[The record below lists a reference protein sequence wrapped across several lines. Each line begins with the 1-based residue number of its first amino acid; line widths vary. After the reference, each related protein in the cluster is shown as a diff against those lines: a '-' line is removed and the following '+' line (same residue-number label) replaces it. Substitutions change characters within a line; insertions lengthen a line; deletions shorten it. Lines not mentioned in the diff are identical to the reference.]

1 MSNLLCSSG
10 VRLRALPVTT
20 HACCGRG
27 IGSKSLHLGQATS
40 RGSRKIR
47 YHLRSDLT
55 PLAPWSVPRPISS
68 SFHGLPDH
76 RKGGHSIGAYSHT
89 TPTLVLVNFSPF
101 GTVPKS
107 VWIRHFHGDV
117 PQQGGKAESKVEQSV
132 KALKEKGKQ
141 KAAEPE
147 PPFVT
152 SPGKELVVPRKSLWV
167 RFVEEVKHYYHG
179 FRLLFLDFKVA
190 ARLFFKMWKGISL
203 TRREYRQFTRTV
215 ADLGRIVPFSL
226 FLIIP
231 MAEFL
236 LPFYVKLFPGLM
248 PSTFEDKKTK
258 DERLRQQLR
267 TRLDTARFLLKT
279 MEELP
284 VETRRRS
291 SGRKSVEDFIQFMDR
306 LRQSGEPAPTEE
318 ILKYSKLFEDEM
330 TLDNME
336 HPSLVALCKLL
347 QLQPIGTNNFLRFQL
362 RMRLRTIKADDKMIQ
377 RDGINT
383 LTANELQVACRARG
397 MRALGMS
404 EDRLRFQLSQWLDLH
419 LNEELPTSLLLLS
432 RVLYLPDNLPATDQL
447 QATLSVLPESIEK
460 TARLKIAEAEGAVD
474 NKTKLDVIRAEE
486 EAIQKE
492 LEERK
497 AEEMEREEQERKKA
511 EADAQKAAEKEQL
524 VDTAPPVQTEEQTAA
539 ETMVDKAPEIKSEK
553 KEEKVLDTDLEEISA
568 ALKKLA
574 AEKDTTLTVERDEF
588 NDLKEE
594 YEEFRQD
601 EKNLRKVAS
610 KTGEPISIPKS
621 TRRLKGVVTRMF
633 NRIENTI
640 MELENRKEQVE
651 VQLELDKEK
660 VQLMDVPENTPILDR
675 IETEKC
681 WTSPTCTANHKHTR
695 ECLVTLEELVEVLK
709 KIKNMDTDMAADKK
723 LEHIAEILD
732 DDHDG
737 QIRLNEVNKALHMIL
752 EEDIDLSES
761 QLREVVKLLHVEEDL
776 EEEEDRERDRL
787 EKEREL
793 WSQQQPREEEKKQN

>member
-1 MSNLLCSSG
+1 M
-10 VRLRALPVTT
+10 LR
-20 HACCGRG
+20 
-27 IGSKSLHLGQATS
+27 K
-40 RGSRKIR
+40 R
-47 YHLRSDLT
+47 YHLQSDLT
-55 PLAPWSVPRPISS
+55 PWAPLSVARPISS
-68 SFHGLPDH
+68 SFHSLSD
-76 RKGGHSIGAYSHT
+76 RWKGHSVGTYRHT
-89 TPTLVLVNFSPF
+89 TPTPTLVLVNFTPY
-101 GTVPKS
+101 GTVPQS
-107 VWIRHFHGDV
+107 VWIRYFHGDV

-132 KALKEKGKQ
+132 KALKEKKKQ
-141 KAAEPE
+141 KSGVSLSE

-152 SPGKELVVPRKSLWV
+152 SPTGKDLTVPRKSLWV

-231 MAEFL
+231 MAEIL

-248 PSTFEDKKTK
+248 PSTFEDKKMK
-258 DERLRQQLR
+258 DERLRKQLR

-306 LRQSGEPAPTEE
+306 LRQSGEPARTEE

-404 EDRLRFQLSQWLDLH
+404 EDRMRFQLSQWLDLH
-419 LNEELPTSLLLLS
+419 LNEEVPTSLLLLS

-474 NKTKLDVIRAEE
+474 NKTKLD
-486 EAIQKE
+486 
-492 LEERK
+492 
-497 AEEMEREEQERKKA
+497 A
-511 EADAQKAAEKEQL
+511 EAEAQKAQEAAEKEQL
-524 VDTAPPVQTEEQTAA
+524 VDNAPPVQTEEQIVA
-539 ETMVDKAPEIKSEK
+539 ETIVDKAPEVKTEK
-553 KEEKVLDTDLEEISA
+553 DEKVLDTDLEEISA
-568 ALKKLA
+568 AVKKLA
-574 AEKDTTLTVERDEF
+574 AEKDTLVTTLERDEL

-601 EKNLRKVAS
+601 EKNLHKVAS
-610 KTGEPISIPKS
+610 RTGEPLSIPKS
-621 TRRLKGVVTRMF
+621 TRRLKRVVMRMF
-633 NRIENTI
+633 DRIENTI
-640 MELENRKEQVE
+640 IELENRKEQVE

-660 VQLMDVPENTPILDR
+660 VQLMEGGENTPILDR
-675 IETEKC
+675 IQTEK
-681 WTSPTCTANHKHTR
+681 
-695 ECLVTLEELVEVLK
+695 ECLVTLDELVEVLK
-709 KIKNMDTDMAADKK
+709 KIKNIDTKDMASDQK
-723 LEHIAEILD
+723 LEHIAQILD

-737 QIRLNEVNKALHMIL
+737 QIRLNEVNKAIQMIL
-752 EEDIDLSES
+752 EEDVDLTES
-761 QLREVVKLLHVEEDL
+761 QLREVVKLLHAEEDL
-776 EEEEDRERDRL
+776 EKEDQERERL
-787 EKEREL
+787 EKEKEL
-793 WSQQQPREEEKKQN
+793 WDQQQREEQKQN

>member
-10 VRLRALPVTT
+10 VRLRNLPVNTQRY
-20 HACCGRG
+20 CGRG
-27 IGSKSLHLGQATS
+27 IGNKSLHLGKAAS

-47 YHLRSDLT
+47 YHLQSDLT
-55 PLAPWSVPRPISS
+55 PLAPWSVARPISS
-68 SFHGLPDH
+68 FHNLPDH
-76 RKGGHSIGAYSHT
+76 RKSHGIGPYTPPA
-89 TPTLVLVNFSPF
+89 PTLVLVNFSPF

-107 VWIRHFHGDV
+107 LWIRCFHGDI
-117 PQQGGKAESKVEQSV
+117 PQHGGKAESKVEQSV
-132 KALKEKGKQ
+132 KALKEKEKQ
-141 KAAEPE
+141 KSTAPE
-147 PPFVT
+147 PPFIT
-152 SPGKELVVPRKSLWV
+152 SPGKELAVPRRSLWV
-167 RFVEEVKHYYHG
+167 RFLEEVKHYYHG

-231 MAEFL
+231 MAEIL

-291 SGRKSVEDFIQFMDR
+291 SGRKSVEDFIQFMDG

-397 MRALGMS
+397 MRALGLS

-419 LNEELPTSLLLLS
+419 LNEEVPTSLLLLS
-432 RVLYLPDNLPATDQL
+432 RVLYLPDNLPAADQL

-497 AEEMEREEQERKKA
+497 AEEMERFEQEKKKA
-511 EADAQKAAEKEQL
+511 EAEAQKAQEAAEKEQL
-524 VDTAPPVQTEEQTAA
+524 VDTAPPVQTEEQIAA
-539 ETMVDKAPEIKSEK
+539 ETIVDKAPEVKTEK

-568 ALKKLA
+568 ALKQLA

-601 EKNLRKVAS
+601 EKNLQKVAS

-621 TRRLKGVVTRMF
+621 TRRLKRVVNRMF
-633 NRIENTI
+633 DRIENTI
-640 MELENRKEQVE
+640 MELESRKEQVE

-660 VQLMDVPENTPILDR
+660 VQLMEGGENKPIMDR
-675 IETEKC
+675 IQTEKC
-681 WTSPTCTANHKHTR
+681 WTGPSCTANHKHTR
-695 ECLVTLEELVEVLK
+695 ECLVTLDELVEVLK
-709 KIKNMDTDMAADKK
+709 KIKNMDKDMAADQK
-723 LEHIAEILD
+723 LEHIAQILD

-737 QIRLNEVNKALHMIL
+737 QIRLNEVNKALQMIL

-776 EEEEDRERDRL
+776 EEEEDRERERL
-787 EKEREL
+787 EKEQEL
-793 WSQQQPREEEKKQN
+793 WSQQQPREEQKQN

>member
-10 VRLRALPVTT
+10 VRLRNLPVNTQRY
-20 HACCGRG
+20 CGRG
-27 IGSKSLHLGQATS
+27 IGNKSLHLGKAAS

-47 YHLRSDLT
+47 YHLQSDLT
-55 PLAPWSVPRPISS
+55 PLAPWSVARPISS
-68 SFHGLPDH
+68 FHNLPDH
-76 RKGGHSIGAYSHT
+76 RKSHGIGPYTPPA
-89 TPTLVLVNFSPF
+89 PTLVLVNFSPF

-107 VWIRHFHGDV
+107 LWIRCFHGDI
-117 PQQGGKAESKVEQSV
+117 PQHGGKAESKVEQSV
-132 KALKEKGKQ
+132 KALKEKEKQ
-141 KAAEPE
+141 KSTAPE
-147 PPFVT
+147 PPFIT
-152 SPGKELVVPRKSLWV
+152 SPGKELAVPRRSLWV
-167 RFVEEVKHYYHG
+167 RFLEEVKHYYHG

-231 MAEFL
+231 MAEIL

-291 SGRKSVEDFIQFMDR
+291 SGRKSVEDFIQFMDG

-397 MRALGMS
+397 MRALGLS

-419 LNEELPTSLLLLS
+419 LNEEVPTSLLLLS
-432 RVLYLPDNLPATDQL
+432 RVLYLPDNLPAADQL

-497 AEEMEREEQERKKA
+497 AEEMERFEQEKKKA
-511 EADAQKAAEKEQL
+511 EAEAQKAQEAAEKEQL
-524 VDTAPPVQTEEQTAA
+524 VDTAPPVQTEEQIAA
-539 ETMVDKAPEIKSEK
+539 ETIVDKAPEVKTEK

-568 ALKKLA
+568 ALKQLA

-601 EKNLRKVAS
+601 EKNLQKVAS

-621 TRRLKGVVTRMF
+621 TRRLKRVVNRMF
-633 NRIENTI
+633 DRIENTI
-640 MELENRKEQVE
+640 MELESRKEQVE

-660 VQLMDVPENTPILDR
+660 VQLMEGGENKPIMDR
-675 IETEKC
+675 IQTEK
-681 WTSPTCTANHKHTR
+681 
-695 ECLVTLEELVEVLK
+695 ECLVTLDELVEVLK
-709 KIKNMDTDMAADKK
+709 KIKNMDKDMAADQK
-723 LEHIAEILD
+723 LEHIAQILD

-737 QIRLNEVNKALHMIL
+737 QIRLNEVNKALQMIL

-776 EEEEDRERDRL
+776 EEEEDRERERL
-787 EKEREL
+787 EKEQEL
-793 WSQQQPREEEKKQN
+793 WSQQQPREEQKQN